1 VDQILVVF
9 IAAFSAGL
17 FPEGGINARRYDS
30 YNCHK
35 QTPHG
40 ENIMDRRTFLSAAVV
55 GAAAGSIPVWA
66 ASRNI
71 KALAFDGIAL
81 FDPRPVFAMVEQFFP
96 GKGATLVSALRTRQF
111 EYTWLRTLTGTY
123 VDFMQITD
131 EALAFAA
138 DAEKISI
145 GADQRKQLLA
155 GFLNLK
161 AWPDV
166 VPMLKNL
173 KNRGLGLAPLTDFS
187 LPMLEAGIKN
197 SELAGVFDHLLSTDL
212 VRAYKP
218 DPRSYQMGLDAFGLR
233 REEIGFVAFGG
244 WDAAGAKTFGYPT
257 VWVNRL
263 AAPAERLGVTPDAVA
278 STFDALPQFLGI

>member
-1 VDQILVVF
+1 
-9 IAAFSAGL
+9 
-17 FPEGGINARRYDS
+17 
-30 YNCHK
+30 
-35 QTPHG
+35 
-40 ENIMDRRTFLSAAVV
+40 
-55 GAAAGSIPVWA
+55 
-66 ASRNI
+66 
-71 KALAFDGIAL
+71 
-81 FDPRPVFAMVEQFFP
+81 
-96 GKGATLVSALRTRQF
+96 
-111 EYTWLRTLTGTY
+111 
-123 VDFMQITD
+123 MQITD

-161 AWPDV
+161 AWTDV

-212 VRAYKP
+212 VKAYKP
-218 DPRSYQMGLDAFGLR
+218 DPRSYAMGIDAFGLQ
-233 REEIGFVAFGG
+233 REEIAFVAFGG

-257 VWVNRL
+257 FWANRFNV
-263 AAPAERLGVTPDAVA
+263 PTERLGVMPDITAPTFETLPNFVGIA
-278 STFDALPQFLGI
+278 SN